1 MNRTLDA
8 TVLRYTG
15 YFLLFAI
22 VAYLL
27 YMVRGVLPLFMVAA
41 LLAYAM
47 EPALKGL
54 ERRGYSRRGA
64 VGFVALIFVLLFIV
78 VVALLASA
86 WQQVQSL
93 NSGFAKYQKEINT
106 LVDKNRYR
114 LNQMKLPGDVK
125 KGINEA
131 VENFRTNAVNTI
143 GSRLQGAV
151 SRILGSLSTLL
162 LLLIV
167 LPIITLWF
175 MIEMNPLRA
184 RFLMIVPPVYRR
196 DVTEIAGS
204 INELLGRYV
213 RGQMIVC
220 GLFGVLCTIT
230 FHILHFA
237 YDMDYALVLGIAA
250 ALLYIVPYIGMASL
264 ATAAGLTAY
273 FTSSSPIACAAIAVG
288 SCVAFN
294 LIIDYGITPRVIGS
308 GVGLHPLM
316 VIFALLAGAQV
327 GGILGMILAV
337 PVAASL
343 RVVAIYLFP
352 QLTAPIPR
360 TPPETTA
367 PTREI
372 ATDEVIQQT
381 RDAEASVGML
391 PESSTSA
398 P

>member
-1 MNRTLDA
+1 MNRTSDA
-8 TVLRYTG
+8 AVLRYTG
-15 YFLLFAI
+15 YFLLFALG
-22 VAYLL
+22 AYLL
-27 YMVRGVLPLFMVAA
+27 YLVRGVLPLFMVAA

-47 EPALKGL
+47 EPALKVL

-64 VGFVALIFVLLFIV
+64 VGFVALVFVLFFFLL
-78 VVALLASA
+78 VALLSSA

-93 NSGFAKYQKEINT
+93 NKGFANYQKGVNS
-106 LVDKNRYR
+106 LVQQNQRR
-114 LNQMKLPGDVK
+114 LDRMRLPGDVK
-125 KGINEA
+125 KGINDAIED
-131 VENFRTNAVNTI
+131 FKKNAVNTV
-143 GSRLQGAV
+143 GTRLQGTV
-151 SRILGSLSTLL
+151 TGILGSLSTLL
-162 LLLIV
+162 ILLIV

-184 RFLMIVPPVYRR
+184 RVLMLVPPIYRR

-237 YDMDYALVLGIAA
+237 YGMDYPLVLGIAA
-250 ALLYIVPYIGMASL
+250 AFLYIVPYIGMASL
-264 ATAAGLTAY
+264 AAAAGLTAY
-273 FTSSSPIACAAIAVG
+273 FTSSSPVLCTAIAVG
-288 SCVAFN
+288 SCVVFN
-294 LIIDYGITPRVIGS
+294 LVIDYGITPRVIGS

-337 PVAASL
+337 PVTASL

-352 QLTAPIPR
+352 QMAAPIPH
-360 TPPETTA
+360 TPPETNA
-367 PTREI
+367 PSQEA
-372 ATDEVIQQT
+372 ATNEVMQQT
-381 RDAEASVGML
+381 RDAEASTGML
-391 PESSTSA
+391 PESSTGA